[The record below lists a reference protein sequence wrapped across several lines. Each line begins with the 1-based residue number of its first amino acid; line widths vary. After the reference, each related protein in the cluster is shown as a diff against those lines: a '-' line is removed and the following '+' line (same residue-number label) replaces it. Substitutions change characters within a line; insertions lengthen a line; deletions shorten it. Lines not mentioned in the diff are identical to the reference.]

1 MTTFV
6 EPTIQWKG
14 QTFSGIVEC
23 NSVLHRIQSGVLP
36 MSKEDIQKLA
46 KHKANGDETLSKLSD
61 EEVLSEFEITDQKI
75 LEGICKTHGRTM
87 QLQWK
92 DISMKTKCVNTT
104 DGTVLE
110 YPKVFRITGSPDFD
124 TDFLAR
130 LHILKR
136 KKDNAP
142 GEEFVKVLQGCVT
155 WFMVVEDTVAKV
167 EVPKGYQ
174 IFYHGFVEH
183 GALLDEVAEFV
194 TCTQIIG
201 PSEWELEATG
211 RENPLLDDTKRSRLA
226 AKTKE

>member
-6 EPTIQWKG
+6 EPTILWKG

-46 KHKANGDETLSKLSD
+46 KHTSNGDETLSKLSD

-75 LEGICKTHGRTM
+75 LERICTIHGRTM
-87 QLQWK
+87 QLDWK
-92 DISMKTKCVNTT
+92 DISMKTNCVNTT

-130 LHILKR
+130 LHILRR
-136 KKDNAP
+136 KEDNAP
-142 GEEFVKVLQGCVT
+142 GEEFVKVLGCVT

-183 GALLDEVAEFV
+183 GALLDTVAEFV

-211 RENPLLDDTKRSRLA
+211 RENSLLEDTKRRRLEA
-226 AKTKE
+226 TKKE

>member
-1 MTTFV
+1 MTTLV

-23 NSVLHRIQSGVLP
+23 NSVLHRIQSGVMP
-36 MSKEDIQKLA
+36 MSKEEIQKLA
-46 KHKANGDETLSKLSD
+46 KYTSNGDETLSKLSD
-61 EEVLSEFEITDQKI
+61 IEVLSEFEITDQKI
-75 LEGICKTHGRTM
+75 LEGICTTHGRAM

-92 DISMKTKCVNTT
+92 DISMKT

-183 GALLDEVAEFV
+183 GALLDTVAEFV

-201 PSEWELEATG
+201 PAEWELEATG
-211 RENPLLDDTKRSRLA
+211 RENPLLEDIEKSLSSY
-226 AKTKE
+226 EEE